1 MFHSRYLVRCERPK
15 AGGPSSNCFPALL
28 GSCGAILILTTLAL
42 ATDQS
47 FHYSELKP
55 NTCLKSWL
63 ILGPI
68 PVALGGNTAPDEAAQ
83 RDAFRRDDLLAK
95 GAGISA
101 APEEGQVLSL
111 AGQSLRWQRLDSKN
125 EIIDLSAIFGQ
136 GDSIAYAFSEIN
148 VPEAQ
153 TVLFGVGS
161 DDAVKVWLNGA
172 LVHENWIARGTRL
185 DDDILE
191 LKLRKGANHLLL
203 KIQNRGGDWGF
214 VVRPIDSTRLNER
227 LSEMVMAGDVDA
239 LRRVGPLAQGGNGP
253 GKYGLTAYQWAGVY
267 GRKTIMKLLEA
278 QGAAPAASAPPAENV
293 IDAIFHDVVHPGQ
306 PGAAVLVARDGKILF
321 AKAYG
326 LADVEHAIPVST
338 ETKFNIASITKPF
351 TAAAILKLQEEGRLS
366 LDDTLTKYI
375 PDYPRGNEITLRHLL
390 THTSGIP
397 EKLGGPSTL
406 ATAFY
411 PASREYMIA
420 LFKYLPL
427 DFNPGSQYAYSNSGY
442 YLLGSIIEKVSG
454 QSYLDYLRG
463 AFFRPLGMDHT
474 GVYDPGE
481 SGKALPYWYADNKLE
496 GLQKAKV
503 VPPHRIGANGVL
515 DSTVEDLYRWTE
527 GYFNARILAPASV
540 QAALTPS
547 VNGSTA
553 TSYVRTGGYGY
564 GWGIGSL
571 RGLREIFHTGSS
583 SGYCSSLYRYPEEN
597 FTVAILTNSSC
608 PIPTYA
614 PSDTAQMIAQLY
626 LHDRMEMQAEPTPN
640 PRVDARIYDSYV
652 GRYDQGF
659 NGVIIVTKE
668 SNRQFAQATGRA
680 RIELFPETETKFF
693 YDPRILG
700 GEIEFLKDEHGRVSR
715 AVNCVDGDAVVI
727 PRLPDLPPELS
738 AAYAGNYR
746 LRSGQLMS
754 VTREGTSLFGQIAGQ
769 PRFELFPRSDAKF
782 FLVEAKVT
790 VEFIKGT
797 DGTITKALLQEGG
810 STVEAPRTGAV
821 EAVSTAPPEASG
833 SPAAPA
839 PALQPQVR
847 KLPPLFAIAIPMTG
861 SYALHGEAIELV
873 TNYVTLKGI
882 RQTGPLFGRYLNSP
896 AAVPESELRWEV
908 GVPVPEGTTADSPF
922 EVRKLD
928 DPLVVTANVTGPN
941 SAPKPWPE
949 LFQWIEKNGYVPTGP
964 TMTSWLDGPAT
975 EMRIA
980 VRPAK

>member
-1 MFHSRYLVRCERPK
+1 MFDSQYLARCRRPK
-15 AGGPSSNCFPALL
+15 AAGPISNCFPALL
-28 GSCGAILILTTLAL
+28 GSCGAILILATLTMA
-42 ATDQS
+42 ADQS

-68 PVALGGNTAPDEAAQ
+68 PVAQGGNAAPDEAAQ
-83 RDAFRRDDLLAK
+83 RDAFGRDDLLAK
-95 GAGISA
+95 GGGTSA
-101 APEEGQVLSL
+101 VPQEGQVLSL

-161 DDAVKVWLNGA
+161 DDAVKVWLNGT
-172 LVHENWIARGTRL
+172 LVHENWIARATRL

-214 VVRPIDSTRLNER
+214 VVRPIDSARLNER

-239 LRRVGPLAQGGNGP
+239 LQRVGPLARGGNGP

-278 QGAAPAASAPPAENV
+278 QGAAPAASAPPPETV
-293 IDAIFHDVVHPGQ
+293 VDAIFHDVVHPGQ

-351 TAAAILKLQEEGRLS
+351 TAAAILKLQEGGRLS
-366 LDDTLTKYI
+366 LDDALTKYI

-454 QSYLDYLRG
+454 QSYLDYLRA
-463 AFFRPLGMDHT
+463 AFFQPLGMDHT

-503 VPPHRIGANGVL
+503 VPPYRVGANGVL

-527 GYFNARILAPASV
+527 GYFNARILTPASV

-547 VNGSTA
+547 VHGRTA
-553 TSYVRTGGYGY
+553 TSYARTGGYGY

-571 RGLREIFHTGSS
+571 RGLRQIFHTGSS
-583 SGYCSSLYRYPEEN
+583 SGYCSSLYRYPEER

-614 PSDTAQMIAQLY
+614 PSDTTQMIAQLY

-640 PRVDARIYDSYV
+640 PRVDVRVYDSYV

-668 SNRQFAQATGRA
+668 GNHLFAQATGRP

-693 YDPRILG
+693 YDPKVLG
-700 GEIEFLKDEHGRVSR
+700 GEIEFLRDEHGRVSR
-715 AVNCVDGDAVVI
+715 AINCVDGDAVVI
-727 PRLPDLPPELS
+727 PRLPDVPPELS

-746 LRSGQLMS
+746 LRSGQLMT
-754 VTREGTSLFGQIAGQ
+754 VTREGNSLYGQIAGQ

-782 FLVEAKVT
+782 FLTEAKVT
-790 VEFIKGT
+790 VEFVKGT
-797 DGTITKALLQEGG
+797 DGTIAKALLQEGG
-810 STVEAPRTGAV
+810 STVEAPRTGV
-821 EAVSTAPPEASG
+821 GEAVSVAPPPVTG
-833 SPAAPA
+833 SPAA

-847 KLPPLFAIAIPMTG
+847 QLPPLFAIAIPMTG

-873 TNYVTLKGI
+873 TNYVTSKGI

-908 GVPVPEGTTADSPF
+908 GVSVPEGTTADSPF

-928 DPLVVTANVTGPN
+928 DPLVVTAIVMGPN

-949 LFQWIEKNGYVPTGP
+949 LFQWIEKNGYVPAGP